1 MDEEIK
7 EVGEMAVIEDEE
19 EIAIEEDYAALEA
32 ETIIIDDDSDIQ
44 TDAEYEQA
52 VEQKELADEARE
64 ALSAVLLSVLEK
76 GEINDDDIA
85 EIAAQQEIYTENV
98 TALKIL
104 GIETED
110 GKGSTEGG
118 KSSTDI
124 ATTSMNYDEIMKVL
138 TEKSKL
144 Y

>member
-7 EVGEMAVIEDEE
+7 EVGEMATIEDEE
-19 EIAIEEDYAALEA
+19 EITIEEDYAALEA
-32 ETIIIDDDSDIQ
+32 ETIIIDDDSNIQ

-52 VEQKELADEARE
+52 VVQKELADEARE

-104 GIETED
+104 GL
-110 GKGSTEGG
+110 
-118 KSSTDI
+118 
-124 ATTSMNYDEIMKVL
+124 TT
-138 TEKSKL
+138 
-144 Y
+144 